1 MTVRRAEAGQIR
13 MHAVLPIGPPCS
25 VWWLG
30 LCPRHRGR
38 PLRAEWV
45 AQSRGH
51 PPPRLQWDLRACP
64 QNEAGVDS
72 SRPVPG
78 RVRGRANARRAG
90 SARGGPQT
98 PPSRHAGRC
107 RRSSTGPV
115 ISPRSCAQTVAP
127 RESQR
132 CAVNRERSGTTHF
145 ALSMSSCSS
154 TLLTFSS
161 SRRIIACAFTN
172 RSSRS
177 SMRSST
183 SSRRLVFEREV
194 RYVSAIIRPAATENK
209 KPSAS
214 AFAPFW
220 IALVEY

>member
-1 MTVRRAEAGQIR
+1 MRRPEAGQIR
-13 MHAVLPIGPPCS
+13 TYDVLPTQRLRCS

-30 LCPRHRGR
+30 LLPRRRGQ
-38 PLRAEWV
+38 PLGAELL
-45 AQSRGH
+45 AQSYDH
-51 PPPRLQWDLRACP
+51 PPTRPKWDLRLYS
-64 QNEAGVDS
+64 QNEASVDL
-72 SRPVPG
+72 SRLVLERVGG
-78 RVRGRANARRAG
+78 RVNARLAG

-98 PPSRHAGRC
+98 QPSLHADRC
-107 RRSSTGPV
+107 RLSSTGLV
-115 ISPRSCAQTVAP
+115 ISPRSYAQTVAP
-127 RESQR
+127 REFQR
-132 CAVNRERSGTTHF
+132 CSMNRERSGKTHF
-145 ALSMSSCSS
+145 ALSISSCSS
-154 TLLTFSS
+154 TILTFSS

-194 RYVSAIIRPAATENK
+194 RYVSAIMRPAATENK